1 MQTILGANGQIATEL
16 AKELHQNFTTDI
28 RLVSRNPKKVAESDQ
43 LFAANLLDPAATA
56 EAVKGSQV
64 VYLTVGLPA
73 STGLWQTHFPRFMQN
88 TINACAQHGAK
99 LVFFDNTYMYP
110 QDNRPLT
117 EETSFEPMGPKG
129 AVRATITRALLDAI
143 KSGKVE
149 GAICRAPEFYGPDKT
164 VGVTHAL
171 MFNNLA
177 KGKKPKVPLRD
188 DKRRTLIWT
197 PDASKAT
204 ALIGNTPD
212 AYGQTWHLP
221 CDDNR
226 LTYKQMMELI
236 SNITGRKVD
245 YGVMGP
251 LSFKAGSI
259 FSTSA
264 KEMMEMLPRYAH
276 DNLFISDKF
285 KNRFP
290 DFKVT
295 TYEEGF
301 KIILQ
306 QLKLAQ

>member
-16 AKELHQNFTTDI
+16 AKELHRNYTTTI
-28 RLVSRNPKKVAESDQ
+28 RLVSRTPRKVNDSDEI
-43 LFAANLLDPAATA
+43 FAANLLDPAATA

-73 STGLWQTHFPRFMQN
+73 STGLWQQQFPRFMEN

-129 AVRATITRALLDAI
+129 AVRATIARALLDAI

-171 MFNNLA
+171 VFNNLA

-197 PDASKAT
+197 PDASRAT

-236 SNITGRKVD
+236 SGLVGRKID
-245 YGVMGP
+245 YGVMGY
-251 LSFKAGSI
+251 LSFKAGAV
-259 FSTSA
+259 FNNSA
-264 KEMMEMLPRYAH
+264 REMLEMLPRYAH
-276 DNLFISDKF
+276 DNLFLSDKF
-285 KNRFP
+285 KSRFP
-290 DFKVT
+290 DFTVT
-295 TYEEGF
+295 PYEEGI
-301 KIILQ
+301 KTILQ
-306 QLKLAQ
+306 QLKLIK

>member
-16 AKELHQNFTTDI
+16 AKELYRNYTTDI
-28 RLVSRNPKKVAESDQ
+28 RLVSRNPQKVNDKDQ

-56 EAVKGSQV
+56 DAVKGSQT

-73 STGLWQTHFPRFMQN
+73 STELWQTHFPRFMAN
-88 TINACAQHGAK
+88 TINACAKHGSK

-117 EETSFEPMGPKG
+117 EETPFEPIGPKG
-129 AVRATITRALLDAI
+129 AVRATIARALLNAI

-149 GAICRAPEFYGPDKT
+149 GVICRAPEFYGPDKT

-171 MFNNLA
+171 VFNNLA

-188 DKRRTLIWT
+188 DKRRTLVWT

-236 SNITGRKVD
+236 SSIMGRKVD
-245 YGVMGP
+245 YRVMGL

-259 FSTSA
+259 FNTSA

-276 DNLFISDKF
+276 DNLFVSDKF

-290 DFKVT
+290 DFQVT
-295 TYEEGF
+295 TYDEGF

-306 QLKLAQ
+306 QMKLVQ

>member
-16 AKELHQNFTTDI
+16 AKELHRNYTTDI
-28 RLVSRNPKKVAESDQ
+28 RLVSRNPKKVNDSDQ
-43 LFAANLLDPAATA
+43 LFAANLLDSAATA
-56 EAVKGSQV
+56 EAVKGSRI

-73 STGLWQTHFPRFMQN
+73 STGLWQEQFPRFMEN
-88 TINACAQHGAK
+88 TMNACAQHGAR
-99 LVFFDNTYMYP
+99 LIFFDNTYMYP

-117 EETSFEPMGPKG
+117 EETPFEPMGSKG
-129 AVRATITRALLDAI
+129 AVRATIARTLLNAI
-143 KSGKVE
+143 NSGKVE

-164 VGVTHAL
+164 VGVTQTL
-171 MFNNLA
+171 VFKNLA

-226 LTYKQMMELI
+226 LTYKQMLELI
-236 SNITGRKVD
+236 SSLAGRKID
-245 YGVMGP
+245 YGVMGQ
-251 LSFKAGSI
+251 LSFKASAV
-259 FSTSA
+259 FNTSA
-264 KEMMEMLPRYAH
+264 KEMLEMLPRYAH
-276 DNLFISDKF
+276 DNLFVSDKF
-285 KNRFP
+285 KNKFP
-290 DFKVT
+290 EFRVT

-301 KIILQ
+301 KTILQ
-306 QLKLAQ
+306 QMKLVQ